1 MVQVE
6 RRRRVT
12 DGLPRSREGLADIQI
27 RGIRRT
33 LWVALRVEAARRQ
46 EPAGRLLNT
55 ILDEW
60 LARHA
65 PGAR

>member
-1 MVQVE
+1 MTE
-6 RRRRVT
+6 
-12 DGLPRSREGLADIQI
+12 GPPRSREGLADVQI
-27 RGIRRT
+27 RGVQRT
-33 LWVALRVEAARRQ
+33 SWLALRVEAARRQ
-46 EPAGRLLNT
+46 ETAGRLLNM